1 MRPNLQKILQ
11 AIEENFSWLHTG
23 IREKNYQWIE
33 DTILAIG
40 TLRLEA
46 SIFLNRDEEVKNT
59 NNLFF
64 KEKIFLIQSEDPHE
78 YHYLADKKVISQQL
92 TGFYLLL
99 SGIAMLIFSER
110 EKNITH
116 AITLASQLMKS
127 AEKNS
132 IENFLVLFL
141 REGLQVNRKALA
153 TPLLFV
159 FLNLMDRT
167 IYQRPSD
174 NL

>member
-1 MRPNLQKILQ
+1 MHRSLIKIILMRPNLQKILQ

-64 KEKIFLIQSEDPHE
+64 KFIRDYS
-78 YHYLADKKVISQQL
+78 
-92 TGFYLLL
+92 
-99 SGIAMLIFSER
+99 
-110 EKNITH
+110 
-116 AITLASQLMKS
+116 
-127 AEKNS
+127 
-132 IENFLVLFL
+132 
-141 REGLQVNRKALA
+141 
-153 TPLLFV
+153 
-159 FLNLMDRT
+159 
-167 IYQRPSD
+167 
-174 NL
+174 